1 MKHRIIEHDTF
12 IEQQVAREILSMI
25 DMIFFSEE
33 YLEYRC
39 NYGSNGARDLLIEL
53 IKERYGVNRGCSHEN

>member
-1 MKHRIIEHDTF
+1 MKHRVIDRDEF
-12 IEQQVAREILSMI
+12 IEQQVARDILSMI
-25 DMIFFSEE
+25 DMIYFSEE

-53 IKERYGVNRGCSHEN
+53 IKERYNVN

>member
-1 MKHRIIEHDTF
+1 MKHRIIAHD
-12 IEQQVAREILSMI
+12 ELVERQVASDILSMI
-25 DMIFFSEE
+25 NMIFFSEE

-53 IKERYGVNRGCSHEN
+53 IKERYGVNRGYSHEN